1 MHCFALTLAETIIN
15 WHQFQL
21 LYSTGNILGTARP
34 GEFVGVTFDWIY
46 DKRYSNTA
54 WVEYPL
60 GCSPDAGTCF
70 SVPSVPANSVPN
82 GSTALCGTGTFPSGA
97 KSNTWRAVLNTN
109 LPGNADV
116 AATYGDGHLPL
127 RIDQTNCPP
136 FGCGVPPSGALSA
149 PVTWSSWAPA
159 DYAGDGSVDITIGPT
174 DYVFLDIS
182 PARIGT
188 LIIYGK
194 LEFLDKSDL
203 LLQATNIL
211 VWGALQIGTA
221 DAPFAHKAEILL
233 MGQRD
238 TPEPDPIDNN
248 LFLGNKVLVVL
259 GNASLYGQPRVPCW
273 VKLAKTA
280 EVGDKS
286 VTLATSVGGSAG
298 HAWAPGDQ
306 IIFAPTEFDTTQV
319 DYATITSVNG
329 DGKTLA
335 LAAPLLYRHFAG
347 PLFSTVS
354 SDARS
359 VPVGSALAAKSL
371 HGAVGLLSRNIVIR
385 GDLEPYTGT
394 DTELFYDYK
403 IYGGHVTVSA
413 INRAPSVTTPHPL
426 VYAGKLEAHYVQFD
440 QMGQGGTPY
449 HAIDFQFGGF
459 LFTQSDQ
466 ATGTLANNPV
476 STLSGCAFTS
486 ILNDGVYASSARNLV
501 FDNNVFTP
509 SWHKASLFLGPDAF
523 GAVITRNL
531 VIGNQVS
538 PHFPMPYYQVSAG
551 IFLDATPASLR
562 DNVVSG
568 CIDMAF
574 VLRGTD
580 CNDKSPYYSNN
591 EAYASG
597 FGFFMQA
604 TPSDS
609 YCATFGDFTAW
620 KNSGYGFYMVD
631 LTSNLVVHDA
641 LLADNFVGT
650 GMSTYVGGVLKVNA
664 TWRDLTYIGTSLAST
679 CADSNSHGPA
689 MATHR
694 RNGFMFPTMALGGR
708 GTFPGFDFFQAGG
721 WFHGCTKPWEKRYG
735 GEGNPMFRSYI
746 TGSTFAGFYQSDCGS
761 RGNMI
766 TLPGDNPYYMPP
778 PVFASNN
785 TRVNVDFYAQFW
797 MAATPGGIAI
807 FEDVDGSLLGAGA
820 GTTVVATGQ
829 ELEPPSPP
837 PPAPAGEPGCNP
849 VAAWL
854 GASLCVKTKF
864 RKLSI
869 DNNPSCRLFVE
880 RMSSNVT
887 TWHIADGD
895 IIYGDFLGNCAMVC
909 NPSMTTFTTI
919 PNILTKL
926 MWEEAEP
933 SPMRMTYL
941 SDDPNEKTLIE
952 LFCAF
957 ATPSHT
963 ELSMPGSCARAST
976 LAATLTLRVAS
987 LASRSDQAKQHRR
1000 LRGRRGRR
1008 DEGPNCHAPRP
1019 AREPGEAAHARGP
1032 HRQLALRGAQSP
1044 HHARAR
1050 RRQPLL

>member
-1 MHCFALTLAETIIN
+1 
-15 WHQFQL
+15 
-21 LYSTGNILGTARP
+21 
-34 GEFVGVTFDWIY
+34 
-46 DKRYSNTA
+46 
-54 WVEYPL
+54 
-60 GCSPDAGTCF
+60 
-70 SVPSVPANSVPN
+70 
-82 GSTALCGTGTFPSGA
+82 
-97 KSNTWRAVLNTN
+97 
-109 LPGNADV
+109 
-116 AATYGDGHLPL
+116 
-127 RIDQTNCPP
+127 
-136 FGCGVPPSGALSA
+136 
-149 PVTWSSWAPA
+149 
-159 DYAGDGSVDITIGPT
+159 
-174 DYVFLDIS
+174 
-182 PARIGT
+182 
-188 LIIYGK
+188 
-194 LEFLDKSDL
+194 
-203 LLQATNIL
+203 
-211 VWGALQIGTA
+211 
-221 DAPFAHKAEILL
+221 
-233 MGQRD
+233 
-238 TPEPDPIDNN
+238 
-248 LFLGNKVLVVL
+248 
-259 GNASLYGQPRVPCW
+259 
-273 VKLAKTA
+273 
-280 EVGDKS
+280 
-286 VTLATSVGGSAG
+286 
-298 HAWAPGDQ
+298 
-306 IIFAPTEFDTTQV
+306 
-319 DYATITSVNG
+319 
-329 DGKTLA
+329 
-335 LAAPLLYRHFAG
+335 
-347 PLFSTVS
+347 
-354 SDARS
+354 
-359 VPVGSALAAKSL
+359 
-371 HGAVGLLSRNIVIR
+371 
-385 GDLEPYTGT
+385 
-394 DTELFYDYK
+394 
-403 IYGGHVTVSA
+403 
-413 INRAPSVTTPHPL
+413 
-426 VYAGKLEAHYVQFD
+426 
-440 QMGQGGTPY
+440 
-449 HAIDFQFGGF
+449 
-459 LFTQSDQ
+459 
-466 ATGTLANNPV
+466 
-476 STLSGCAFTS
+476 
-486 ILNDGVYASSARNLV
+486 
-501 FDNNVFTP
+501 
-509 SWHKASLFLGPDAF
+509 
-523 GAVITRNL
+523 
-531 VIGNQVS
+531 
-538 PHFPMPYYQVSAG
+538 MPYYQVSAG

-820 GTTVVATGQ
+820 GT
-829 ELEPPSPP
+829 
-837 PPAPAGEPGCNP
+837 
-849 VAAWL
+849 
-854 GASLCVKTKF
+854 
-864 RKLSI
+864 
-869 DNNPSCRLFVE
+869 
-880 RMSSNVT
+880 SNVT

-1032 HRQLALRGAQSP
+1032 HRQLALRGAQAP